1 MDNVSG
7 QRDRLYIGAICN
19 HNMTGYVTGQVRVL
33 ITQLL
38 FVNHYVLF
46 VVRRGNVECSQLVE

>member
-1 MDNVSG
+1 MGNVSG

-19 HNMTGYVTGQVRVL
+19 HNMRGYVTGQVRVL

-38 FVNHYVLF
+38 FVNHYVPF
-46 VVRRGNVECSQLVE
+46 GVRRGNAECSRLVE